1 MLKAVTF
8 DLWDTIIHDD
18 SDEPK
23 RSASGL
29 RPKRDERRHL
39 VWEALNRAQ
48 PIALETV
55 SLAYDVADAAFNHVW
70 HQQHVTWTVVA
81 RLRVL
86 LGGIG
91 RTLPDR
97 VFDDLVRAHEEM
109 EVTVCPDP
117 IDGISEAL
125 EELSKRYKLGVVSD
139 AIVSPGRC
147 LRQWL
152 DMHGLLGYF
161 AGFGF
166 SDEVGHSKPHPDMFK
181 TVARQLGVELHEMVH
196 LGDRDSKDVK
206 GPHGLGMKAILFTA
220 TRDQDKDVTTADAVC
235 SSHRDLVAIVDRLAA
250 QP

>member
-29 RPKRDERRHL
+29 RSKREERRHL
-39 VWEALNRAQ
+39 VWAALNQTQ
-48 PIALETV
+48 PIAPETV

-70 HQQHVTWTVVA
+70 HQQHITWTVEE

-86 LGGIG
+86 LDGLG
-91 RTLPDR
+91 RTLPDAAIGK
-97 VFDDLVRAHEEM
+97 LVRAHEEM

-139 AIVSPGRC
+139 TIVSPGRC

-152 DMHGLLGYF
+152 DIHGLLGYF
-161 AGFGF
+161 SGFAF

-181 TVARQLGVELHEMVH
+181 TVAQQLGAELHEMVH
-196 LGDRDSKDVK
+196 LGDRDSKDVQ

-220 TRDQDKDVTTADAVC
+220 TRDRDKDVTNADAIC
-235 SSHRDLVAIVDRLAA
+235 STHRELATIIDRLAA
-250 QP
+250 QS